1 MKFVPDQMDVP
12 AITAHGPGWV
22 AVHGQPFRHH
32 LLLTAQGL
40 LQPWHCTG
48 FDQLD
53 TGHFSQLAELPCE
66 LVLFGTGDRLR
77 FLHPSVTAPLMAR
90 GIGIETMDT
99 AAACRTYNFLAGEGR
114 RVLAALL
121 VDAPAP

>member
-22 AVHGQPFRHH
+22 AVNGQPFRHH

-66 LVLFGTGDRLR
+66 LCC
-77 FLHPSVTAPLMAR
+77 S
-90 GIGIETMDT
+90 
-99 AAACRTYNFLAGEGR
+99 
-114 RVLAALL
+114 
-121 VDAPAP
+121 APATACASCIPRSRPR

>member
-22 AVHGQPFRHH
+22 AVNGQPFDHH

-40 LQPWHCTG
+40 LQPWDCPG

-53 TGHFSQLAELPCE
+53 TEHFRQLADMPCE
-66 LVLFGTGDRLR
+66 LVLLGTGERLR
-77 FLHPSVTAPLMAR
+77 FLHPSITAPLMAR

-99 AAACRTYNFLAGEGR
+99 AAACRTYNFLTGEGR

-121 VDAPAP
+121 VDAPVL